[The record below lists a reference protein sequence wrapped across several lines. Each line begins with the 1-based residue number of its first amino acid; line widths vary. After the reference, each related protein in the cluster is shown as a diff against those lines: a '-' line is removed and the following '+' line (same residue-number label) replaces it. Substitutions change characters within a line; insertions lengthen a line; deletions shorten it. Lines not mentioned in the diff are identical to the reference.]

1 MMLAMTIRTV
11 LKRKVPNS
19 AMSLGAIKLV
29 IVQQSA
35 ATNPDNSINDIV
47 ICVLIFSADELAIL
61 RGSR

>member
-1 MMLAMTIRTV
+1 
-11 LKRKVPNS
+11 
-19 AMSLGAIKLV
+19 MSLGAIKLV